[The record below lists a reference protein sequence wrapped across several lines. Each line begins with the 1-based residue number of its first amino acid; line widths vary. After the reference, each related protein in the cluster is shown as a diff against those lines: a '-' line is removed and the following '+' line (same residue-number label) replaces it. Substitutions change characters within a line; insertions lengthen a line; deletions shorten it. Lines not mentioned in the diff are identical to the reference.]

1 MRALLLATVV
11 VAAAS
16 CGGSSESPA
25 EEEGNEL
32 ARLTLQSEDVPDGM
46 ELDEDSTG
54 PMGSVREV
62 LPPATDVPHLPR
74 LAKEARR
81 SFIAGYDAVYR
92 AETQEA
98 PAEVSSSVVRFGDA
112 TSAGAFLDYLQEVQ
126 TSEITVG
133 SSRAQIE
140 EVAAP
145 SLGEEGYAFHRSTPG
160 GETSGC
166 SWRLGELVFTLT
178 LSGSLGEASV
188 ERALELGRLVDG
200 QAG

>member
-1 MRALLLATVV
+1 VRKLALATLLLTAV
-11 VAAAS
+11 S
-16 CGGSSESPA
+16 CGGSPDPT
-25 EEEGNEL
+25 EERGSEL
-32 ARLTLQSEDVPDGM
+32 ADLTLRDHDAPAGM
-46 ELDEDSTG
+46 ELDEDSSG
-54 PMGSVREV
+54 PMGSVRDV

-81 SFIAGYDAVYR
+81 SFEAGYDAVYR

-112 TSAGAFLDYLQEVQ
+112 TSAGAFLDYLHEVQ
-126 TSEITVG
+126 TSEVTVG

-145 SLGEEGYAFHRSTPG
+145 SMGEEGYAFHRSTPG

-166 SWRLGELVFTLT
+166 SWRRGELVFTLT
-178 LSGSLGEASV
+178 LTGSLGEASA
-188 ERALELGRLVDG
+188 ERALELGRLVDER
-200 QAG
+200 AG